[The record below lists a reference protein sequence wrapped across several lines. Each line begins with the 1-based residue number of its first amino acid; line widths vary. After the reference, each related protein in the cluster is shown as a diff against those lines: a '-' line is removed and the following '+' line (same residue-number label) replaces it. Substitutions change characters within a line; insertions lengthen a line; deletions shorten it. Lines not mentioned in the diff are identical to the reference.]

1 MSASMTFEE
10 AYGPVERRVRRA
22 LRFLRWH
29 IKGALGLSRTILVET
44 RWRLGDEIMALPIY
58 EALRLRYPQ
67 CRVEVLCTYP
77 DLLEDHPHVDR
88 VNSSGPDPDR
98 YILLRGAPRDVY
110 RLEEYAR
117 RAGVPVPHAR
127 PRLYAKRSERPLSF
141 PQHEDGKIRI
151 GVATGASWSTKRL
164 PVASWRELGA
174 VLDAQGYGLV
184 EVGVAGEEIGIGE
197 SHVGRTTVG
206 ELAALLK
213 SLSLV
218 ICNDS
223 GVMHLALAVGT
234 PVIALFGPTTPSML
248 VRDEPLFHPV
258 SNARVCR
265 GCWNTSQTM
274 REPGVCPLERD
285 DCMASTCIE
294 TICTRVESILE
305 RQGYS
310 HDALPA
316 RRIV

>member
-1 MSASMTFEE
+1 MSESMTFEE
-10 AYGPVERRVRRA
+10 AYGPVERRARRM

-29 IKGALGLSRTILVET
+29 IKWALGLPRTILVET
-44 RWRLGDEIMALPIY
+44 RWRVGGESRGLPSGEGWRRRYAL
-58 EALRLRYPQ
+58 
-67 CRVEVLCTYP
+67 CRVEVVCTYP
-77 DLLEDHPHVDR
+77 DVLGAQPHVGR
-88 VNSSGPDPDR
+88 VNSSGPDPGR
-98 YILLRGAPRDVY
+98 YILLRGAARDVY
-110 RLEEYAR
+110 RIEQYAR

-164 PVASWRELGA
+164 PVEAWRELGA
-174 VLDAQGYGLV
+174 ALVAQGYGLV
-184 EVGVAGEEIGIGE
+184 EVGVAGEEVGIGE
-197 SHVGRTTVG
+197 SYVGRTTVG

-274 REPGVCPLERD
+274 RVPGVCPLERD
-285 DCMASTCIE
+285 DCMASTSVE
-294 TICTRVESILE
+294 AICTRVESILE
-305 RQGYS
+305 GQGYS
-310 HDALPA
+310 HDVLPA